1 MNRRALLDQ
10 AAQRPAANLWALAL
24 AGRVTSPSAVAEETA
39 RLTQLHARSQRA
51 VDKLFWVV
59 GCAIGLCV
67 LCTIVFV
74 AIGEPGALYNR
85 TASAGLFGASIA
97 MLVLTVVVASCLFG
111 NRVSDRARSEA
122 ELGMLTPIAGTQ
134 ACVTALQYLEKGYT
148 NVQAWRDLAVAER
161 EVLSGFDVEV
171 LRCLHDRAES
181 TLHSD
186 AIERAAAEACRKLHG
201 LAPISG
207 ALGGGAA

>member
-10 AAQRPAANLWALAL
+10 AAQRPSANLWALAL
-24 AGRVTSPSAVAEETA
+24 AGRVTSSSAVDEETA
-39 RLTQLHARSQRA
+39 RLTQLHARSQQA
-51 VDKLFWVV
+51 VDKLFWLVV
-59 GCAIGLCV
+59 GAIGLCV

-74 AIGEPGALYNR
+74 AFAEPSALYDR
-85 TASAGLFGASIA
+85 TASAGMFGAAIA

-134 ACVTALQYLEKGYT
+134 ACVTALQYVEKGYT
-148 NVQAWRDLAVAER
+148 NVQAWRDIAVAER

-171 LRCLHDRAES
+171 LRCLHDRAEL
-181 TLHSD
+181 TVHND
-186 AIERAAAEACRKLHG
+186 AVGRAAAEACRKLHG
-201 LAPISG
+201 LMPIP
-207 ALGGGAA
+207 GGAV